1 MAAARFRLR
10 ALPRMARACVRN
22 PQISWGVISLERQS
36 MQVEVAV
43 TESNDQRGAGDSTL
57 YAPNSDR
64 VFEKTIVFIVTMLS
78 IKHQTTSKL
87 EQSGE
92 QSSWRLNHVLRMG
105 LCGAASICYS
115 GASSRIA

>member
-1 MAAARFRLR
+1 MCLR
-10 ALPRMARACVRN
+10 A
-22 PQISWGVISLERQS
+22 QISWGVISDLERRK
-36 MQVEVAV
+36 EYAGAAV
-43 TESNDQRGAGDSTL
+43 TESNVGGDSTL

-64 VFEKTIVFIVTMLS
+64 AFEKTIGLHFHSHQMLS
-78 IKHQTTSKL
+78 IKHQATSKL

-115 GASSRIA
+115 GASARIA